1 MYNGLVAFAV
11 AIPVT
16 LVSAAQML
24 ASKTAFENAGD
35 TFNAARNT
43 VNNAY
48 KVSKPAQKDLYNWIL
63 TVRAVLARRLGS
75 R

>member
-1 MYNGLVAFAV
+1 
-11 AIPVT
+11 
-16 LVSAAQML
+16 ML
-24 ASKTAFENAGD
+24 ASKTAFKNAGD

-48 KVSKPAQKDLYNWIL
+48 KVSKPAQKDLYNRIL